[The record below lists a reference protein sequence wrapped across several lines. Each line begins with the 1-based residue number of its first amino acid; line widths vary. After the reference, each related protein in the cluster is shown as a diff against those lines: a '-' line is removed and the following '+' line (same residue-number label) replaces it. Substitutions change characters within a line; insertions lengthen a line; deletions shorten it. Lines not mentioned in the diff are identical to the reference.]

1 MKNSSETIGNRTCDL
16 QACGAVPQPT
26 ALPRAPRKKSTA
38 FYEPIFTR
46 RTNAEHRVQKH
57 CAEFNTNE
65 VMNMEGTD
73 IKSQYSFQQSMLSVG
88 VF

>member
-1 MKNSSETIGNRTCDL
+1 
-16 QACGAVPQPT
+16 
-26 ALPRAPRKKSTA
+26 
-38 FYEPIFTR
+38 
-46 RTNAEHRVQKH
+46 VQKH